1 MLVLAFLLR
10 GCAADD
16 LFALL
21 TSAPFLHA
29 GTTTSASAYALIG
42 RPCSYLEPEN
52 VTVAPAQ
59 GIGWTE
65 GGSCPL
71 LYACGGANCSGAC
84 EIAPAHPD
92 FDRAGGDYRAFQLPQ
107 TPLGA
112 ACAAQ
117 CCAEV
122 SCAAW
127 AYTDAA
133 PAGQAP
139 SCAAGAPCC
148 YLKAAVHPETPAPGV
163 VCGVVERAPA
173 PGLTAPPMGLRS
185 AAPLGGVG
193 AGALELRGDGS
204 VHEVTIVNQSPAGAA
219 KFGVL
224 EDFLLGARVGGVA
237 RALRTAPPAYAAP
250 GVASLTYSALYP
262 LARLA
267 VGEGEFG
274 SLAAP
279 APQLF
284 AFSRLVAGDPV
295 ASAAPAVT
303 FTLAV
308 VNAGAAPLNA
318 SLYLALP
325 LASVNDCARPSA
337 APLVANVSGLDAP
350 ACLAAC
356 AAAPACAS
364 WTLTPPAGAL
374 PAQCRLARD
383 APLSVHAAGAACGL
397 RGAWAS
403 DGSALTLT
411 MPCTVASP
419 ACGDATLR
427 PVPPDAGDA
436 TWSASAGA
444 AADPGQ
450 LWRSFAAGGALAG
463 GPFSGAAVGYGAA
476 AVSVTVPPF
485 ANATLS
491 IVFAWHF
498 PARDHAGEDIG
509 NFYAT
514 LWQDSA
520 VVARELSAPGQ
531 VARTVGALLAHH
543 SVFVGAGSSLPDW
556 LADFLVNA
564 MSHFRGMIW
573 SRDGRMRE
581 FEAFDW

>member
-1 MLVLAFLLR
+1 MAATPLASTPPAAARAARAAVLSAAASSWFAMSTNWKRRHWQPGNGRNGSEMHLPRHNFGPQLGPTGTWQAVVFKSEWIMLVLAFLLR

-219 KFGVL
+219 EATGS
-224 EDFLLGARVGGVA
+224 
-237 RALRTAPPAYAAP
+237 PA
-250 GVASLTYSALYP
+250 T
-262 LARLA
+262 
-267 VGEGEFG
+267 
-274 SLAAP
+274 
-279 APQLF
+279 
-284 AFSRLVAGDPV
+284 SREKANSCG
-295 ASAAPAVT
+295 
-303 FTLAV
+303 
-308 VNAGAAPLNA
+308 AGAARDPNSPSPTA
-318 SLYLALP
+318 SR
-325 LASVNDCARPSA
+325 ARGYSA
-337 APLVANVSGLDAP
+337 
-350 ACLAAC
+350 
-356 AAAPACAS
+356 
-364 WTLTPPAGAL
+364 
-374 PAQCRLARD
+374 
-383 APLSVHAAGAACGL
+383 
-397 RGAWAS
+397 
-403 DGSALTLT
+403 
-411 MPCTVASP
+411 
-419 ACGDATLR
+419 
-427 PVPPDAGDA
+427 
-436 TWSASAGA
+436 
-444 AADPGQ
+444 
-450 LWRSFAAGGALAG
+450 
-463 GPFSGAAVGYGAA
+463 
-476 AVSVTVPPF
+476 
-485 ANATLS
+485 
-491 IVFAWHF
+491 
-498 PARDHAGEDIG
+498 E
-509 NFYAT
+509 
-514 LWQDSA
+514 
-520 VVARELSAPGQ
+520 
-531 VARTVGALLAHH
+531 
-543 SVFVGAGSSLPDW
+543 
-556 LADFLVNA
+556 
-564 MSHFRGMIW
+564 
-573 SRDGRMRE
+573 
-581 FEAFDW
+581 